1 MNTIEE
7 ISEISET
14 QGEEINGNTKSSI
27 KTKLSSKSTTSTS
40 SSTTGAST
48 QNNSKPQTPN
58 GGLGNGVG
66 VGGAGAAASPTSNGV
81 NTSFSEEF
89 REDLKIIGHLKNI
102 EKLNEKRRV
111 FLTNTISSEYS
122 SDEKTESTTKANS
135 TANQATA
142 NGNDTAFS
150 NYNAKKILVREH
162 HIDSSSD
169 VEHHHRTNAAAA
181 AATTPSI
188 ASPKYATLP
197 LKTPRTPNTPPPK
210 PPMLS
215 RTRSIGIGDSCS
227 MSSPPPT
234 PKFPPTPQNTPIQD
248 QPDAGTFVTTA
259 MPDTITHTTQHIQ
272 PTESTIITSSKI
284 TEPLMVTCVQL
295 DPEETATVV
304 LRSSAN
310 AKMNG
315 DFGAGFAPEASL
327 KDIPV
332 KHYERLIEEL
342 KCPGCAFP
350 MKSPIYLCKT
360 GHSICE
366 QCTRILLLC
375 PLCKEGYTNIRSL
388 TVEALCSKA
397 HFKCSNASGG
407 CTVRLQLDLL
417 SWHEK
422 QCIYKPMKCFMG
434 RVWGDCQWNGRE
446 AFWKDH
452 LEAAHSNKV
461 FTKDTVDLV
470 WNMGVKQKPLTGY
483 YVFQVF
489 NEMFNFYEIY
499 DKERILF
506 TMTCTSTQKEKKLQF
521 AYEVTLINEDIEA
534 LSVTQ
539 KFPVHSEYDSD
550 ILAEGTCISFVL
562 SDLTKFLDEEKML
575 HFRIRILEVK
585 TPRRSR
591 GWRNIGSNGKLPI
604 DFQQTNIEGVN
615 LKNVPSDVIVTRR
628 MDDIPFA
635 DTDSIMTA
643 MGGVSSDDEI
653 EKSKREFYEKLEA
666 KKKRDSGS
674 DTDPEFEAFIAKK
687 WGTPQLNFNRKY
699 LKGNA
704 TSSDTSSSTDDSPK
718 TSKLPTD
725 DKISI
730 TSTSYKKR
738 MTNTLRKS
746 FRSLKSDLIEMK
758 PFGKKSSPEKKL
770 M

>member
-7 ISEISET
+7 ISEISEV
-14 QGEEINGNTKSSI
+14 QGINGNKQSSI
-27 KTKLSSKSTTSTS
+27 KTKISSKSTTSTS
-40 SSTTGAST
+40 SSTT
-48 QNNSKPQTPN
+48 N
-58 GGLGNGVG
+58 
-66 VGGAGAAASPTSNGV
+66 PTSNLSSPQTANGGGV
-81 NTSFSEEF
+81 SNGNGAAGPTTNANSNFSEEF

-122 SDEKTESTTKANS
+122 SDEKSETTTKA
-135 TANQATA
+135 T
-142 NGNDTAFS
+142 NGNRGKNNEGNDTTAFS
-150 NYNAKKILVREH
+150 NYNAKKVLVREH

-169 VEHHHRTNAAAA
+169 VEHLHRSANGA
-181 AATTPSI
+181 SS
-188 ASPKYATLP
+188 SPKYATLP
-197 LKTPRTPNTPPPK
+197 LKTPKSPSSPPPK

-215 RTRSIGIGDSCS
+215 RTRSIGVGDSRS

-234 PKFPPTPQNTPIQD
+234 PKFPPTPLNSPILQD
-248 QPDAGTFVTTA
+248 NGNNGDVTYVTTA
-259 MPDTITHTTQHIQ
+259 IPEIISHTTQYIQ
-272 PTESTIITSSKI
+272 PTESTMITSAKCA
-284 TEPLMVTCVQL
+284 EPLQVTCVQL
-295 DPEETATVV
+295 DPDETATVV
-304 LRSSAN
+304 LRSTAAAN
-310 AKMNG
+310 MNG
-315 DFGAGFAPEASL
+315 DIGAGFAPEASL

-397 HFKCSNASGG
+397 HFKCSNAAGG

-452 LEAAHSNKV
+452 LEAEHSSKI
-461 FTKDTVDLV
+461 FTKDSVDLV
-470 WNMGVKQKPLTGY
+470 WDMGGKQKPLTGY

-521 AYEVTLINEDIEA
+521 AYEVTLVNEDIEA

-550 ILAEGTCISFVL
+550 ILAEGTCISFPL
-562 SDLTKFLDEEKML
+562 GDLTKFLDDDKML
-575 HFRIRILEVK
+575 HYRVRVLEVK

-591 GWRNIGSNGKLPI
+591 GWRNIG
-604 DFQQTNIEGVN
+604 TN
-615 LKNVPSDVIVTRR
+615 DVIVTRR
-628 MDDIPFA
+628 KDDIPFA
-635 DTDSIMTA
+635 DNESELTSVGA
-643 MGGVSSDDEI
+643 VSSDDEL

-666 KKKRDSGS
+666 KKKRNSGGS

-704 TSSDTSSSTDDSPK
+704 TSSDNSSSTDESPK
-718 TSKLPTD
+718 STKLPND

-738 MTNTLRKS
+738 MSNTLRKS